1 MSALLFPFA
10 VCILSSFFIILS
22 SYPLYALFWWILLI
36 SSSSLFILSLGL
48 GFLAFSYFILYI
60 GAILILFLFVIMT
73 LHNTFY
79 FVNRPLTISAAA
91 AALLT
96 FSISYLLSLPGTVYY
111 MPTQFAGYRDAL
123 PAPFFFDILSSLAY
137 PLFTFYS
144 FLWYPCTLLLSLCL
158 LFPIYLLL
166 S

>member
-1 MSALLFPFA
+1 MFYILPPPFMSILFCLL
-10 VCILSSFFIILS
+10 SFFIILS
-22 SYPLYALFWWILLI
+22 SYPLYALLWWILLI
-36 SSSSLFILSLGL
+36 STSSLFILSLGF

-79 FVNRPLTISAAA
+79 FK
-91 AALLT
+91 
-96 FSISYLLSLPGTVYY
+96 SYTVWILASPFIIILVYAY
-111 MPTQFAGYRDAL
+111 GADVYITPNP
-123 PAPFFFDILSSLAY
+123 PAPFLFDVLPSIAY

-144 FLWYPCTLLLSLCL
+144 FLWYPCSLLLFLSL

-166 S
+166 

>member
-1 MSALLFPFA
+1 MFVLLFP
-10 VCILSSFFIILS
+10 VSILSSFFIILS

-91 AALLT
+91 SLFALLT
-96 FSISYLLSLPGTVYY
+96 FSISYLLTVYY
-111 MPTQFAGYRDAL
+111 MPTLFAGYRDSL

>member
-1 MSALLFPFA
+1 MSILFCLL
-10 VCILSSFFIILS
+10 SFFIILS
-22 SYPLYALFWWILLI
+22 SYPLYALFWWIVLI

-60 GAILILFLFVIMT
+60 GAIVILFLFVIMT

-79 FVNRPLTISAAA
+79 FKYNNVSIFASVIAV
-91 AALLT
+91 ALYGYSTPEVYIKGQDGPFL
-96 FSISYLLSLPGTVYY
+96 FDVLPSLG
-111 MPTQFAGYRDAL
+111 
-123 PAPFFFDILSSLAY
+123 Y

-144 FLWYPCTLLLSLCL
+144 FLWYPCSLLLFLSL

-166 S
+166 